1 MNGFTSASRP
11 DAASHYS
18 SATTE
23 MATVGVALDEGDVRW
38 RSDCKPDVCD
48 ASVAPR
54 CMVLRA
60 LRARTQPRTTRQ
72 RLQKWQRLVWP
83 LPKATSDGETVVN
96 PMFAM
101 PDRQLCIHRF
111 YPGRLLTR
119 QPFNQRRVLLRRADA
134 DTQELGY
141 SQLFEVPHD
150 HALRTQFCGQRSRIV
165 LRVAGKDEVGR

>member
-1 MNGFTSASRP
+1 
-11 DAASHYS
+11 
-18 SATTE
+18 
-23 MATVGVALDEGDVRW
+23 
-38 RSDCKPDVCD
+38 
-48 ASVAPR
+48 
-54 CMVLRA
+54 MVLRA

-72 RLQKWQRLVWP
+72 RLQKWQRWVWS

-101 PDRQLCIHRF
+101 PDRQLCNHRF